1 MAWAKVF
8 KTMQSKVSNSL
19 SWRLWIAYL
28 AAMSAI
34 FGISAVAVFSVF
46 HTSLQRDR
54 NEHLQTLAQ
63 AAVPSLDRIKNKG
76 TESLQ
81 KDLPWRSLFKKAQSL
96 EWFDA
101 DGKLL
106 ARKGNDFPEF
116 PLLKNSV
123 PVRIHEGSPLIQK
136 DENLTSVSIAVY
148 ADSED
153 RKTLNLEGYIRAS
166 ESNQALAS
174 RLHQLQLGL
183 KIGGITALILSSI
196 AGGVLT
202 IVVIRPV
209 KKSYQHLRQFT
220 ADASHEIS
228 NPLTAIITTV
238 QLMESH
244 SDELPPDF
252 VRKIATISSASDQI
266 KRLVEDLRFLSQ
278 TDSHTHP
285 SQLEYPTIPLDE
297 ILEDIAD
304 NFETQAYNKE
314 LGFEFHLSP
323 DVSIKGDSHQLKRL
337 FSNLLENA
345 IKYTTS
351 GGIVKVFLE
360 KHKKFAVVRVE
371 DSGVG
376 IPQEYIPYIFQRFW
390 RAENAR
396 SYDTNGLGL
405 GLSIVQAIVKGHKGK
420 IEVDSKVGV
429 GSRFNVYL
437 PLV

>member
-8 KTMQSKVSNSL
+8 KSMQSKVSNSL

-34 FGISAVAVFSVF
+34 LGISAVAVYSVF
-46 HTSLQRDR
+46 HTSLQKDR

-63 AAVPSLDRIKNKG
+63 AAVPSLDTIRTKG
-76 TESLQ
+76 AESLQ
-81 KDLPWRSLFKKAQSL
+81 KDLPWRSLFEKDQSL

-101 DGKLL
+101 DGQLL
-106 ARKGNDFPEF
+106 AREGINFPDS
-116 PLLKNSV
+116 PLVKNSV

-136 DENLTSVSIAVY
+136 HEKLISVSIAVY

-153 RKTLNLEGYIRAS
+153 KKTLNLEGYIRAS

-174 RLHQLQLGL
+174 RLDQLQLGL
-183 KIGGITALILSSI
+183 KIGGVTALILSSV
-196 AGGVLT
+196 ASGLLT
-202 IVVIRPV
+202 IVVIRPI

-220 ADASHEIS
+220 ADSSHEIS

-238 QLMESH
+238 QLMQSH
-244 SDELPPDF
+244 SDELPTDF
-252 VRKIATISSASDQI
+252 VRKIGTISSASDQI

-278 TDSHTHP
+278 TDSHSRP
-285 SQLEYPTIPLDE
+285 SDLEYPTIPLDE

-337 FSNLLENA
+337 FSNLLENS
-345 IKYTTS
+345 IKYTKS
-351 GGIVKVFLE
+351 GGIVKIFLE
-360 KHKKFAVVRVE
+360 KNKRFAVVRVE

-376 IPQEYIPYIFQRFW
+376 IPKEYIPYIFQRFW

-396 SYDTNGLGL
+396 DYDQNGLGL
-405 GLSIVQAIVKGHKGK
+405 GLSIVQAIVQGHKGK

>member
-1 MAWAKVF
+1 MAWANVL
-8 KTMQSKVSNSL
+8 KTMENKVSNSL
-19 SWRLWIAYL
+19 SWRLWIAYIV
-28 AAMSAI
+28 AMSAI
-34 FGISAVAVFSVF
+34 FGISAVAVYSVF
-46 HTSLQRDR
+46 HRSLQKDR

-63 AAVPSLDRIKNKG
+63 AAVPSLDRIKTKG
-76 TESLQ
+76 NESLQ
-81 KDLPWRSLFKKAQSL
+81 RDLPWRSLFEKGQSL

-106 ARKGNDFPEF
+106 AREGGDFPDI
-116 PLLKNSV
+116 PLVKNSV

-136 DENLTSVSIAVY
+136 DGKLTSVSIAVY

-153 RKTLNLEGYIRAS
+153 QKTLNLEGYIRAS
-166 ESNQALAS
+166 ESNKALAS
-174 RLHQLQLGL
+174 RLDQLQLGL
-183 KIGGITALILSSI
+183 KIGGMTALILISI
-196 AGGVLT
+196 ASGVLT
-202 IVVIRPV
+202 IVVVRPI

-220 ADASHEIS
+220 ADVSHEIS
-228 NPLTAIITTV
+228 NPLTAVITTV

-244 SDELPPDF
+244 SEELPADF
-252 VRKIATISSASDQI
+252 VKKISTISSASEQI
-266 KRLVEDLRFLSQ
+266 KHLMEDLRFLSQ
-278 TDSHTHP
+278 TDSQTRP
-285 SQLEYPTIPLDE
+285 SALEYPTIPLDE

-396 SYDTNGLGL
+396 SYDKNGLGL

-420 IEVDSKVGV
+420 IEVDSKVGI

>member
-1 MAWAKVF
+1 MTWAKVF
-8 KTMQSKVSNSL
+8 KTMQNKVSNSL

-34 FGISAVAVFSVF
+34 FGISAVAVYGVF
-46 HTSLQRDR
+46 HKSLQEDR

-63 AAVPSLDRIKNKG
+63 AAVPSLDTIRTKG
-76 TESLQ
+76 AESLQ
-81 KDLPWRSLFKKAQSL
+81 KDLPWRSLFEKDQSL
-96 EWFDA
+96 EWFNA

-106 ARKGNDFPEF
+106 AREGTDFPQR
-116 PLLKNSV
+116 PLEKNSV
-123 PVRIHEGSPLIQK
+123 PVRIHEGSPLIQEDGK
-136 DENLTSVSIAVY
+136 LIFVSIAVY

-153 RKTLNLEGYIRAS
+153 KKTLKLEGYIRAS

-174 RLHQLQLGL
+174 RLDQLQLGL
-183 KIGGITALILSSI
+183 KIGGITALLLSSI

-202 IVVIRPV
+202 IVVLRPI

-228 NPLTAIITTV
+228 NPLTAIMTTV
-238 QLMESH
+238 QLMQSH
-244 SDELPPDF
+244 SEEFSPDL
-252 VRKIATISSASDQI
+252 VRKVATISSASDQI

-278 TDSHTHP
+278 TDSHARP
-285 SQLEYPTIPLDE
+285 SGLEYPTIPLDE

-304 NFETQAYNKE
+304 NFETQAYRKE

-345 IKYTTS
+345 IKYTTN

-390 RAENAR
+390 RAESAR
-396 SYDTNGLGL
+396 SYDKNGLGL